1 MKEEGEGEIDVGL
14 TLFPS
19 GCPKKSLEWNRN
31 YESRVSMCVRHSCLH
46 NQSEA

>member
-31 YESRVSMCVRHSCLH
+31 YECQYVYLSFWF
-46 NQSEA
+46 A